1 MRIFHMPFS
10 STKTTKIL
18 VTFSP
23 SRDIPSKNSSG
34 NFVGWSVSRN
44 GIKNFLFGF
53 INIKRASLP

>member
-1 MRIFHMPFS
+1 MPFS

-18 VTFSP
+18 VTFCP

>member
-1 MRIFHMPFS
+1 MRMLLEILVETVLMRIFHMPFS

-34 NFVGWSVSRN
+34 NFVG
-44 GIKNFLFGF
+44 
-53 INIKRASLP
+53 